1 MNGHSQGRREGNGFG
16 HTEEIAPG
24 KKNGI
29 KTGCVCIS
37 PDSQR
42 ARESD
47 RGKASRSKRESHR
60 RHIGLSGKAVRGR
73 PEVGLW
79 GWEENERSV
88 SKVAACVG
96 FMIVMGLILFY
107 LNNLKF

>member
-16 HTEEIAPG
+16 HTEEIALG